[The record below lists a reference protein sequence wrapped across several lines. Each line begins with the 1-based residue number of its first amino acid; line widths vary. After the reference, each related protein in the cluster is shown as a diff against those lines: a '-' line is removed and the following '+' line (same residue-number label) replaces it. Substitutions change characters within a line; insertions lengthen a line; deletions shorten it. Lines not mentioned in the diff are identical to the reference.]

1 MSGEFR
7 FGILVAF
14 GTRDL
19 ILLLALRSP
28 SPFLSSFLDQLV
40 NSLTS
45 FARGRFV
52 AKPIGRLGGPGLI
65 PVSFVEIRD
74 PVTSR
79 PIENVAQILA
89 QGQVQRIEEWKS
101 ATARY
106 KESSIPLGSLGD
118 FRNVGTEVQAAQVVA
133 HDSGM
138 QGTGPVAGVLAN
150 GEIISTHVKSFHYE
164 ANAYWFRINALFLP
178 DDPSAPAVS
187 FVLYRLY
194 EDFYNFQITLLDL
207 FPREAGRTT
216 RTSDAS
222 ARDRRSGYQ
231 GTGRI
236 LPYMPGPCDR
246 VDVDITNERRK
257 DLDLYL
263 YELLELRT
271 QGAGYILRHEH
282 VLGFFTPGSGDMTDT
297 IDREEARVIARQVA
311 EAGAAAKRTAIAET
325 MSRGSSLRQSRTEE
339 DPRFGSGVSQ
349 RMSDLRFSDGN
360 PPTRS
365 SSSVGHSQQGHG
377 HSGSITRIP
386 GASATSPVQRNNMP
400 QTAST
405 TNSFSRAGPPS
416 NATHAPSQSA
426 NAPQPAY
433 IKIKILDRHTD
444 DMVAIRVPPRV
455 TYDQL
460 LDKVRDRLGVE
471 ISVLQYRVGQG
482 RIPGTDADVNEG
494 QEFGDVRD
502 DSSLWDWLEAHE
514 KYVLYAE

>member
-1 MSGEFR
+1 LDCLPLCSLSAQF
-7 FGILVAF
+7 
-14 GTRDL
+14 
-19 ILLLALRSP
+19 SP
-28 SPFLSSFLDQLV
+28 Y
-40 NSLTS
+40 
-45 FARGRFV
+45 FARSRRFV

-65 PVSFVEIRD
+65 PVAFVEIRD

-79 PIENVAQILA
+79 PIENVAEILA

-106 KESSIPLGSLGD
+106 KESSIPLGTLGD
-118 FRNVGTEVQAAQVVA
+118 FRNVGMEVPQPQQAG
-133 HDSGM
+133 HDSATQPGAL
-138 QGTGPVAGVLAN
+138 VN
-150 GEIISTHVKSFHYE
+150 GDVISTHVKSFHYE

-187 FVLYRLY
+187 LVLYRLY

-216 RTSDAS
+216 RTSDPS

-263 YELLELRT
+263 YELLELRS

-325 MSRGSSLRQSRTEE
+325 MSRGSSMRQSRTE
-339 DPRFGSGVSQ
+339 DPRASGLSQ
-349 RMSDLRFSDGN
+349 RLSGLRFSDGN
-360 PPTRS
+360 HAARS
-365 SSSVGHSQQGHG
+365 SSSMGHSQQSHG
-377 HSGSITRIP
+377 PSGSITRIP
-386 GASATSPVQRNNMP
+386 GASATSPVQRNNLP

-405 TNSFSRAGPPS
+405 TTSFSRAGPPS
-416 NATHAPSQSA
+416 NTTHAPSQSA

-482 RIPGTDADVNEG
+482 RIPGTEPDVNEG

>member
-1 MSGEFR
+1 MQ
-7 FGILVAF
+7 ILKMF
-14 GTRDL
+14 PSFPL
-19 ILLLALRSP
+19 FLYSLLSLRSTVP
-28 SPFLSSFLDQLV
+28 LTD
-40 NSLTS
+40 SL
-45 FARGRFV
+45 RFV

-65 PVSFVEIRD
+65 PVAFVEIRD

-79 PIENVAQILA
+79 PIENVAEILA

-106 KESSIPLGSLGD
+106 KESSIPLGTLGD
-118 FRNVGTEVQAAQVVA
+118 FRNVGTEVQQQPG
-133 HDSGM
+133 HDSGTQGM
-138 QGTGPVAGVLAN
+138 QPGTLVN
-150 GEIISTHVKSFHYE
+150 GDIISTHVKSFHYE

-178 DDPSAPAVS
+178 DDPSVPAVS
-187 FVLYRLY
+187 LVLYRLY

-263 YELLELRT
+263 YELLELRS

-325 MSRGSSLRQSRTEE
+325 MSRGSSLRQSRTE
-339 DPRFGSGVSQ
+339 DPRGSGLSQ
-349 RMSDLRFSDGN
+349 RLSELRFSDGV
-360 PPTRS
+360 PATRS
-365 SSSVGHSQQGHG
+365 SSSMGHSQQGHG
-377 HSGSITRIP
+377 PNGSITRIP
-386 GASATSPVQRNNMP
+386 GASATSPVQRNNLP
-400 QTAST
+400 QTASSIT
-405 TNSFSRAGPPS
+405 SFGRAGPPS
-416 NATHAPSQSA
+416 NTTHAPSQSA

-471 ISVLQYRVGQG
+471 ISILQYRVGQG
-482 RIPGTDADVNEG
+482 RIPGTAADVNEG
-494 QEFGDVRD
+494 HEFGDVRD

>member
-1 MSGEFR
+1 MVCPPLARAAVTAS
-7 FGILVAF
+7 VTDDAF
-14 GTRDL
+14 
-19 ILLLALRSP
+19 
-28 SPFLSSFLDQLV
+28 
-40 NSLTS
+40 
-45 FARGRFV
+45 RFV

-79 PIENVAQILA
+79 PIDNVAEILA

-106 KESSIPLGSLGD
+106 KENSIPLGSLGD
-118 FRNVGTEVQAAQVVA
+118 FRNVGTTATAEATRPEPANTQ
-133 HDSGM
+133 D
-138 QGTGPVAGVLAN
+138 PVLSN
-150 GEIISTHVKSFHYE
+150 GDIISTHVMSFHYE

-178 DDPSAPAVS
+178 DDPNAPALS
-187 FVLYRLY
+187 LVLYRLY

-216 RTSDAS
+216 RASDVSGAGQ
-222 ARDRRSGYQ
+222 RNSGYQ

-263 YELLELRT
+263 YELLELRA

-282 VLGFFTPGSGDMTDT
+282 VLGFFAPGSGDMTDT
-297 IDREEARVIARQVA
+297 IGREEAKAVAKQVA
-311 EAGAAAKRTAIAET
+311 EAGAAAKRTAIAESL
-325 MSRGSSLRQSRTEE
+325 SRGSSMRQSNTLENGG
-339 DPRFGSGVSQ
+339 GSGLNERLSGM
-349 RMSDLRFSDGN
+349 RLSDGI
-360 PPTRS
+360 PQTRS
-365 SSSVGHSQQGHG
+365 SSSIGHSQQGHAAAP
-377 HSGSITRIP
+377 SVTRIP
-386 GASATSPVQRNNMP
+386 GASATSPVQRNAMP
-400 QTAST
+400 HTASST
-405 TNSFSRAGPPS
+405 TSFGRAVGAAMTPTSSAGNSSA
-416 NATHAPSQSA
+416 NAPSQSA
-426 NAPQPAY
+426 TAPQPAY

-460 LDKVRDRLGVE
+460 LDKVRSRFFAE

-482 RIPGTDADVNEG
+482 RIPGVAPNASDDG
-494 QEFGDVRD
+494 REFGDVKD
-502 DSSLWDWLEAHE
+502 DSSLWDWLETHE